1 MKKNEWGDIEKHDTL
16 PKLLREN
23 ARAHG
28 GEVAFREKQFGVWN
42 NYTWSDYY
50 RAASRLALAFA
61 DGGLGVG
68 DVTAMLGGNG
78 PYWIFGAQAALCNR
92 ALSLGIYSDTLAEEA
107 RQQIEF
113 TAAKIIICEDEEQV
127 DKLLSLG
134 DAIPSVKK
142 IVCHDP
148 RGMRKYRDSRLV
160 FLDDLIAQ
168 GSEIESRDSNR
179 INAMIDSGRAEDVA
193 LLIATSG
200 TTAAPKFAEIQ
211 HRAFLRHIVKYL
223 RRDPKTAD
231 DEYVSV
237 LPLPWVMETKYVLG
251 KGLVARMKINFVES
265 PETVMHDLREIGPTF
280 LLLSPRAWE
289 QIAGSV
295 RAKMLDSTPFKRMMF
310 DLGIALGRRAQMKKG
325 GGISRIADLILFR
338 ALRDSL
344 GFSRLSSAATGG
356 SALGPDT
363 YKFFAAMGIPL
374 RQLYGQTELLGAYAM
389 HKSGDIDFETTGV
402 PFDGVEI
409 KIEGADEGGVGKII
423 TRHDC
428 MMRGYHNNA
437 EAISSAFRD
446 GWMETGDAGYFKNN
460 GHLVV
465 IDRYSDLAATAD
477 GSRYSPQFLENKLKF
492 SPYIA
497 EAVVCGDSRNFLSA
511 MVCLRFEVASKWAER
526 RRLSFAGY
534 GDLASKPEISE
545 LIADEIRRANESLPP
560 PLRIR
565 RFVLLY
571 KELDAD
577 DGELT
582 RTKKIRRRVIAE
594 RYRDII
600 DAIYRDET
608 RIAVDAEITL
618 QDGGK
623 QRIKTVLAVA
633 RLED

>member
-1 MKKNEWGDIEKHDTL
+1 MVG
-16 PKLLREN
+16 LL
-23 ARAHG
+23 
-28 GEVAFREKQFGVWN
+28 
-42 NYTWSDYY
+42 
-50 RAASRLALAFA
+50 SRRKPPCAGFA

-113 TAAKIIICEDEEQV
+113 TAAKIIVCEDEEQV

-168 GSEIESRDSNR
+168 GSEIESPRFQSHQWDDRFRPRRRCRLADCDFRHHGGSQ
-179 INAMIDSGRAEDVA
+179 
-193 LLIATSG
+193 
-200 TTAAPKFAEIQ
+200 FAEIQ

-325 GGISRIADLILFR
+325 GGISHIADLILFR

-356 SALGPDT
+356 VGSRPDT

-402 PFDGVEI
+402 P
-409 KIEGADEGGVGKII
+409 
-423 TRHDC
+423 
-428 MMRGYHNNA
+428 
-437 EAISSAFRD
+437 
-446 GWMETGDAGYFKNN
+446 
-460 GHLVV
+460 L
-465 IDRYSDLAATAD
+465 TA
-477 GSRYSPQFLENKLKF
+477 LKLKLKA
-492 SPYIA
+492 PTK
-497 EAVVCGDSRNFLSA
+497 EAWEKL
-511 MVCLRFEVASKWAER
+511 
-526 RRLSFAGY
+526 
-534 GDLASKPEISE
+534 
-545 LIADEIRRANESLPP
+545 
-560 PLRIR
+560 
-565 RFVLLY
+565 
-571 KELDAD
+571 
-577 DGELT
+577 
-582 RTKKIRRRVIAE
+582 
-594 RYRDII
+594 
-600 DAIYRDET
+600 
-608 RIAVDAEITL
+608 
-618 QDGGK
+618 
-623 QRIKTVLAVA
+623 
-633 RLED
+633 